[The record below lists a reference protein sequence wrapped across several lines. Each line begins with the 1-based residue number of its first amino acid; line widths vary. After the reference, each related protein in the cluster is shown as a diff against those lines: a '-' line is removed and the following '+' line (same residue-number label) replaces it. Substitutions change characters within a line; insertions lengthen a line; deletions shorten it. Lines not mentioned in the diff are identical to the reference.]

1 MISVEFIPN
10 IGSKRNLHWAVAGR
24 YPWILCCCI
33 PSHIFLWN
41 RCWQPKDKENDCK
54 CVVNDSM
61 EDTRSHFQA
70 SSRIHSYMLS
80 QRKNESKEEW
90 ILKKIH
96 IPKRI
101 AWSMNRMW
109 RLPRPKGNPCIIQS
123 QTNLESR
130 TKRER
135 ESISEIGRLVLDQR
149 LGKSDRNDRDL

>member
-96 IPKRI
+96 IAKTSHSTDFNRHERRKKLKSEVNDGWLAITSELSFLSLGQRSRINNQKIRMNYPK
-101 AWSMNRMW
+101 A
-109 RLPRPKGNPCIIQS
+109 L
-123 QTNLESR
+123 
-130 TKRER
+130 
-135 ESISEIGRLVLDQR
+135 GRALR
-149 LGKSDRNDRDL
+149 H